1 MDKFKERYKEMLFDR
16 KKDAEIKELRENKSR
31 ITAAHKKLELLL
43 KESIIDQLFI
53 WVESFELPHLR
64 TENDKVNA
72 KANEIKERFILFKN
86 LAKKELIDNMSL

>member
-43 KESIIDQLFI
+43 K
-53 WVESFELPHLR
+53 
-64 TENDKVNA
+64 
-72 KANEIKERFILFKN
+72 
-86 LAKKELIDNMSL
+86 